1 MGGKKIVSTVL
12 TFIPGITI
20 AMLAVTG
27 FAQMP
32 IFKRYYIADIP
43 GFGWLA
49 KFYVTHYM
57 HYLLAVVLLA
67 FLGHRS
73 VSWFLGRKRGSG
85 TVWTTK
91 IKRLILAG
99 LVATGMMLVVRNF
112 PGYHFSPGVLVALD
126 LTHLGLT
133 VLLMVNGG
141 VSVVVSRMIRDQNN
155 TIV

>member
-1 MGGKKIVSTVL
+1 MKKIVSTAL
-12 TFIPGITI
+12 PGITI
-20 AMLAVTG
+20 ALLAVTG

-49 KFYVTHYM
+49 KFYVTHYL

-67 FLGHRS
+67 FLGYRS
-73 VSWFLGRKRGSG
+73 MSWFLERRWCERSAC
-85 TVWTTK
+85 TTK

-99 LVATGMMLVVRNF
+99 LVVTGMMLVIRNF
-112 PGYHFSPGVLVALD
+112 PGYHFSPGVLVAVD

-133 VLLMVNGG
+133 VLLMVNGVAG
-141 VSVVVSRMIRDQNN
+141 VCVSRISRDKNN
-155 TIV
+155 GII

>member
-1 MGGKKIVSTVL
+1 MKKIVSTVL
-12 TFIPGITI
+12 TFLPGITI
-20 AMLAVTG
+20 AMLAITG

-57 HYLLAVVLLA
+57 HYSLAVVLLA
-67 FLGHRS
+67 VLGYQG
-73 VSWFLGRKRGSG
+73 VSWFFGRKQGRKR
-85 TVWTTK
+85 VWTTK
-91 IKRLILAG
+91 IKGLILAG
-99 LVATGMMLVVRNF
+99 LVATGMMLVIKNF

-133 VLLMVNGG
+133 VLLMVNGV
-141 VSVVVSRMIRDQNN
+141 VSVCVARILKDQNN
-155 TIV
+155 KIA